1 MSDDTFTSGGT
12 QYEITIYPAPTDG
25 KTHAMILVLHGN
37 AGLNPPFGSQIQ
49 SCAKSVAGLRFRRN
63 RVPARASR
71 MIAQTANPPLAL
83 RSPAGRTTQDQ
94 RISRR

>member
-63 RVPARASR
+63 RVPARANR
-71 MIAQTANPPLAL
+71 MWIGINRSQAAL
-83 RSPAGRTTQDQ
+83 R
-94 RISRR
+94 